1 MRYDGRDMTGV
12 AGDARESGRESLAC
26 GDMCEFIN
34 HVASSKAEAYRVF
47 CSLLPIYSFRDESP
61 YLDSDS

>member
-1 MRYDGRDMTGV
+1 MRYDGRDTTGV
-12 AGDARESGRESLAC
+12 AGDARESGRESLVC
-26 GDMCEFIN
+26 GDTCEFIN

-47 CSLLPIYSFRDESP
+47 CGLLPIYNLRDESL